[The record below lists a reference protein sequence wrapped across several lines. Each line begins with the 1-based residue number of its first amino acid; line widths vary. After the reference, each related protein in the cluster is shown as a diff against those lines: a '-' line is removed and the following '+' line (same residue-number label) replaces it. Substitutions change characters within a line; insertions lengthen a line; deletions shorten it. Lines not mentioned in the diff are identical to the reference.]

1 MKYAIIAVAALIM
14 LGTTALV
21 NVNELAFSQH
31 NKPGMKI
38 NKMGAIISTGNF
50 TKCTLPN
57 VNPPSSIA
65 ISTDRRNYIVGDVLQ
80 IFIYVRDTDGCAI
93 SRKVNLTLSNTDRSH
108 TKFEQSVYSD
118 PDPGYDIAVPPSSQT
133 TPGYSFLRSN
143 QFALTH
149 SGSYLLTATLVNG
162 TARASTTLVNG
173 AARASTT
180 FEVVDIYNS
189 TPARILY
196 ITTAFFAG
204 LLIVIASGMKLSYAL
219 SEILR
224 FICISG
230 IIFSV
235 IFIFIFID
243 EPIGGNGPVGLVK
256 KSMNSSSTSPQDW
269 VINIGGTS
277 ISPSETN
284 AYTTGLQIPIYV
296 VIFGIVGGYLRYLYK
311 TSKLGILDK
320 ASQED
325 IDSRRRSFYRS
336 LEDLSLLFLSPLL
349 AIAIWFVLSQWT
361 PTQGRNNVYILA
373 AVSFTVGLVTD
384 EIVQFLIKLTESIL
398 RVAQKEEEKP
408 VKDGKHTHTPS

>member
-1 MKYAIIAVAALIM
+1 M
-14 LGTTALV
+14 
-21 NVNELAFSQH
+21 
-31 NKPGMKI
+31 
-38 NKMGAIISTGNF
+38 
-50 TKCTLPN
+50 
-57 VNPPSSIA
+57 
-65 ISTDRRNYIVGDVLQ
+65 
-80 IFIYVRDTDGCAI
+80 
-93 SRKVNLTLSNTDRSH
+93 
-108 TKFEQSVYSD
+108 
-118 PDPGYDIAVPPSSQT
+118 
-133 TPGYSFLRSN
+133 
-143 QFALTH
+143 
-149 SGSYLLTATLVNG
+149 VNG
-162 TARASTTLVNG
+162 TRT
-173 AARASTT
+173 ARASTT

-204 LLIVIASGMKLSYAL
+204 LLIVIASGMRLSYAL

-277 ISPSETN
+277 ISPSDTN
-284 AYTTGLQIPIYV
+284 AYSTGLQIPIYV

-320 ASQED
+320 TSQED

-384 EIVQFLIKLTESIL
+384 EIVQFLIKLTQSIL

-408 VKDGKHTHTPS
+408 VKEGKHTHTPS